1 MTDHK
6 NPDDITTPATTDE
19 GEYTDVETEEGRS
32 THEDD
37 VEPGGYTDVDRG
49 DGTTR

>member
-6 NPDDITTPATTDE
+6 NRDDTTPTTDE
-19 GEYTDVETEEGRS
+19 GEYTDVETEEGRD
-32 THEDD
+32 THQSD
-37 VEPGGYTDVDRG
+37 VEPGEYTDVDRG